1 MEDLSKVSVEL
12 KSPAR
17 MTLAPC
23 FCWSM
28 ASTALTVS
36 MVPVSSLGKFAVITQ
51 SVSFSHFTCTSDTF
65 VSLEALLTSSLV
77 RVAAPWDLTPLVEGW
92 QLQVSVGVESV
103 AALSWVSVM

>member
-1 MEDLSKVSVEL
+1 MDDMSKISVDL

-28 ASTALTVS
+28 ASTALTVA
-36 MVPVSSLGKFAVITQ
+36 MVAGSSLGKYAVITH
-51 SVSFSHFTCTSDTF
+51 SVSYSHFTCTSDTF
-65 VSLEALLTSSLV
+65 VSLEALLTSSLD
-77 RVAAPWDLTPLVEGW
+77 RVAAPWDLIPLFDRW

-103 AALSWVSVM
+103 AALS